1 MPDARATSSLDR
13 LIPPQITNDRFHR
26 AISEVAATP
35 GVRQI
40 LEIGSSSGGG
50 STEAFVAGALRNPVR
65 PTLHC
70 MEVSEARFQA
80 LADRWKGHDFVKCY
94 NFSSVP
100 LEKFPTEEEVTRFW
114 RDVRSKLSHN
124 RLEKVLGWLRADIAY
139 LKAHRVSTEG
149 IREVK
154 RLNGIDTFDA
164 VLIDGSEFTG
174 IPEMEEVYGARFIL
188 LDDTRSYKN
197 LDNAR
202 RLKADPRYRRIH
214 HSYWVRNGWAVFQ
227 RIG

>member
-1 MPDARATSSLDR
+1 MSEPSAADSLDR
-13 LIPPQITNDRFHR
+13 LIEPQIKNDRFYR
-26 AISEVAATP
+26 AISEVASTP

-50 STEAFVAGALRNPVR
+50 STEAFVIGALRNPVR

-70 MEVSEARFQA
+70 MEVSVERFQA
-80 LADRWKGHDFVKCY
+80 LAARWKSYDFVKCY
-94 NFSSVP
+94 NLSSVP
-100 LEKFPTEEEVTRFW
+100 LEKFPSEEEVMRFW
-114 RDVRSKLSHN
+114 RDVRSKLGHN

-139 LKAHRVSTEG
+139 LRSHDVSNEG
-149 IREVK
+149 IREIK
-154 RLNGIDTFDA
+154 RRNGIETFDA

-202 RLKADPRYRRIH
+202 RLRADPSYRRIR
-214 HSYWVRNGWAVFQ
+214 HSHWVRNGWAVFEK
-227 RIG
+227 IG